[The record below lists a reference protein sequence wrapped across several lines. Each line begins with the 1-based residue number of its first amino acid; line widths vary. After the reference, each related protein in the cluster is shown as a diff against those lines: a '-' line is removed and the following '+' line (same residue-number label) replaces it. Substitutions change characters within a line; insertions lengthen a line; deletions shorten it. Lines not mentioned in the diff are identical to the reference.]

1 MEFDAIVIGGGLA
14 GTATAYYLAKAGVGT
29 LLLERGDL
37 NTQASGS
44 NAGSLHAQIAYE
56 PFSLQGDEWAR
67 EFAPVIRLLKESIE
81 IWRGLPQ
88 ELGADLEV
96 SLQGGLIVARTAA
109 EMRMLERK
117 AALERSVGL
126 EVELLSRADLLVRA
140 PYLAE
145 SIIGGTF
152 CAIEGKA
159 NPLRAAPAFAAAA
172 ERLGARIERRAEVVG
187 ISRRE
192 RGGFEVTTLRGTF
205 SAGRVVNAAGVDAGT
220 IARMLGVELNVYGEA
235 IQVSVTEPVEPL
247 VPHLVYC
254 AWEKLSLKQTALGTI
269 LIGGGWPADRDARGR
284 PLVNADS
291 LANNLAVALN
301 VVPSL
306 ASAKI
311 ARTWAAEVNGNDS
324 WKPMIGE
331 VPGVPGFYVNFFPW
345 LGFTGGPI
353 AARSVAELIAAAR

>member
-126 EVELLSRADLLVRA
+126 EVELLSRADLLARA

-192 RGGFEVTTLRGTF
+192 RGGFHGARPRPRRRRGLHRQGW
-205 SAGRVVNAAGVDAGT
+205 SGRRGRWWTRQPGRCAAAAAGSGYERPVGGRDAG
-220 IARMLGVELNVYGEA
+220 
-235 IQVSVTEPVEPL
+235 
-247 VPHLVYC
+247 
-254 AWEKLSLKQTALGTI
+254 
-269 LIGGGWPADRDARGR
+269 
-284 PLVNADS
+284 
-291 LANNLAVALN
+291 
-301 VVPSL
+301 
-306 ASAKI
+306 
-311 ARTWAAEVNGNDS
+311 
-324 WKPMIGE
+324 
-331 VPGVPGFYVNFFPW
+331 
-345 LGFTGGPI
+345 
-353 AARSVAELIAAAR
+353 